1 MRNLFCFLI
10 LLYCFT
16 SCSSFFKENKVLIY
30 SSDATLSEQIQAKIN
45 AAAVGDI
52 VVDKSTDM
60 SQMHEDTLKQYN
72 TVVFAGK
79 SNHRLTQD
87 QQSHLERFCQAG
99 GTIVLINTE
108 LESEYRWP
116 WFDKFTGSYKPGH
129 REQYEFDGGRII
141 EIENEKITDLDEQ
154 FTAFAA
160 SNPLDYERATTLLRP
175 ASNRYVQVVLDDK
188 IDEPMELD
196 ITYDGRIVFTERL
209 GLAKIYLPKENKT
222 KVLAKFDVR
231 TEGNYEDGLQG
242 VALDPDHKKNGWVY
256 FYYSVPNTNIQRLSR
271 FFLSYDSLLL
281 QSERKI
287 IDVEVQIETCCCIY
301 PQETIPVLKN
311 PMAILQLMKDRDVG
325 RLTLRNLRAIPMTYA
340 EKF

>member
-1 MRNLFCFLI
+1 
-10 LLYCFT
+10 
-16 SCSSFFKENKVLIY
+16 
-30 SSDATLSEQIQAKIN
+30 
-45 AAAVGDI
+45 
-52 VVDKSTDM
+52 M

-188 IDEPMELD
+188 IDEIGYHL
-196 ITYDGRIVFTERL
+196 RWANR
-209 GLAKIYLPKENKT
+209 
-222 KVLAKFDVR
+222 
-231 TEGNYEDGLQG
+231 
-242 VALDPDHKKNGWVY
+242 VY
-256 FYYSVPNTNIQRLSR
+256 
-271 FFLSYDSLLL
+271 
-281 QSERKI
+281 
-287 IDVEVQIETCCCIY
+287 
-301 PQETIPVLKN
+301 
-311 PMAILQLMKDRDVG
+311 
-325 RLTLRNLRAIPMTYA
+325 
-340 EKF
+340 